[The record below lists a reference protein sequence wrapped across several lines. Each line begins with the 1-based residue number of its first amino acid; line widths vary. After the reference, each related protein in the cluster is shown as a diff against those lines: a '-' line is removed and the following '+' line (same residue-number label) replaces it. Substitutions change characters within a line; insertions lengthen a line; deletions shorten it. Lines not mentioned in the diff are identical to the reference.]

1 MSSFSSGQSRH
12 LKRTMIFIDGGYFRK
27 FLEDMVNEGCFRKF
41 LDKGLTSESIK
52 KPEIIAYGLSVLL
65 FEIVNKINASI
76 YHHEIIR
83 VYYYD
88 GKSLEDPEFRKKDDF
103 FNLIKNN
110 FGLLQTTIPFEMKF
124 GRLIKSSK
132 DEKPR
137 QKGVDVLLSVD
148 IVAKAFL
155 DHYDEAVIVAGDD
168 DFLDAVTS
176 VKDFTGKKVIG
187 FYSSKGKSSRAS
199 VRLIDNFD
207 VKHELDMEKFAENI
221 QQAK

>member
-1 MSSFSSGQSRH
+1 MVFGGGGATQH

-27 FLEDMVNEGCFRKF
+27 FLEDAMDLEFVKNPKKIS
-41 LDKGLTSESIK
+41 KGLQ
-52 KPEIIAYGLSVLL
+52 VLL
-65 FEIVNKINASI
+65 GEILTTLNASV

-88 GKSLEDPEFRKKDDF
+88 GIFSPTEPEYNERSQF
-103 FNLIKNN
+103 FKEIKNN
-110 FGLLQTTIPFEMKF
+110 FLNNFPLEMKF

-132 DEKPR
+132 NNDPIR

-168 DFLDAVTS
+168 DFLDAIVS
-176 VKDFTGKKVIG
+176 VKDFTGKKVSG
-187 FYSSKGKSSRAS
+187 FYSSKGAS
-199 VRLIDNFD
+199 ERLVDSFD
-207 VKHELDMEKFAENI
+207 IKVELDKVKFAEKI
-221 QQAK
+221 QKMGN